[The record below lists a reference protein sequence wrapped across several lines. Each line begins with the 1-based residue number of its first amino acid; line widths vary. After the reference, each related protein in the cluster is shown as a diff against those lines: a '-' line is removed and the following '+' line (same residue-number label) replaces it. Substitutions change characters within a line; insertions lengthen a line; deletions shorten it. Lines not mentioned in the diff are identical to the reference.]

1 MSWSKL
7 HGGAHRHRKVLQ
19 LESRLGC
26 SELEARGIVLTVWS
40 WTIESEPDGD
50 LDGWTDDALA
60 RVWGWRGDAA
70 GFIAAL
76 VSVGLL
82 DREDGA
88 LRVHD
93 WMEHAEGWKDADRK
107 RKERQKKRRAPRPE
121 NVQDAS
127 GTVQGLSGKRPPERR
142 GEERRSEERRGE
154 EIKTPPLPP
163 ASGAPPAAPAERANP
178 DDVGSLWNDV
188 CGQVL
193 PSISKLTDKRR
204 TKVRSRCSEPG
215 RDLAWWRGYF
225 QRIADSPFLRGEVKS
240 WCADFDWAVK
250 DETTI
255 AKVLEGA
262 YDQRANNHF
271 MGDRHENA
279 AQFAWR
285 MAQEERA
292 RESAQSEA
300 PASGQLRLTPG
311 AQRYTARS
319 PPEALTADLFGE
331 HEEAQA

>member
-1 MSWSKL
+1 MSSSRAWCKL
-7 HGGAHRHRKVLQ
+7 YDSWYTTRSHEELGPVALNIGGAL
-19 LESRLGC
+19 LGLGNA
-26 SELEARGIVLTVWS
+26 SPER
-40 WTIESEPDGD
+40 GD
-50 LDGWTDDALA
+50 LRGPSGRPISIAVIARRTRFTEKEVSEALEQ
-60 RVWGWRGDAA
+60 
-70 GFIAAL
+70 L
-76 VSVGLL
+76 VQCGTLVRLS
-82 DREDGA
+82 DGA
-88 LRVHD
+88 LRFPNFL
-93 WMEHAEGWKDADRK
+93 EHQESKWAG
-107 RKERQKKRRAPRPE
+107 KKRAQRVSEDSPPKDVINSE
-121 NVQDAS
+121 DS
-127 GTVQGLSGKRPPERR
+127 PPECPPNPTANVPLASVLCPLSSDLSSQEGVQR
-142 GEERRSEERRGE
+142 EER
-154 EIKTPPLPP
+154 
-163 ASGAPPAAPAERANP
+163 ASP
-178 DDVGSLWNDV
+178 DDVGRLWNEM
-188 CGQVL
+188 CGKLL

-215 RDLAWWRGYF
+215 RDLAWWRSYF

-262 YDQRANNHF
+262 YDQRPNSHF